1 MWVPTQWQFL
11 NQTCTLSVPSIIA
24 TAAGFPETAADP
36 TTYANW
42 PCNLQPMSS
51 SESLQFQRETRTILA
66 KLFLSPLSD
75 AGVAAA
81 SLAMTRANVTIGG
94 VEWRV
99 IGDGMN
105 IGSDDSI
112 VQLAVEREA

>member
-11 NQTCTLSVPSIIA
+11 TQTCTVTTHAITQEDS
-24 TAAGFPETAADP
+24 GFPKDGAA
-36 TTYANW
+36 TTYTGW
-42 PCNLQPMSS
+42 PCCLQPENSF
-51 SESLQFQRETRTILA
+51 ESLIYQRETRTINA

-75 AGVAAA
+75 AGISAPSV
-81 SLAMTRANVTIGG
+81 SMIRATVTIGG

-99 IGDGMN
+99 MGDGMN

-112 VQLAVEREA
+112 TQLAVERDA

>member
-11 NQTCTLSVPSIIA
+11 TQTASVVTHAITQQTS
-24 TAAGFPETAADP
+24 GFPEDGAA
-36 TTYANW
+36 TTYSNW
-42 PCNLQPMSS
+42 PCCLQPMSS
-51 SESLQFQRETRTILA
+51 SESLQYQRETRTILA

-112 VQLAVEREA
+112 VQLAVERDA